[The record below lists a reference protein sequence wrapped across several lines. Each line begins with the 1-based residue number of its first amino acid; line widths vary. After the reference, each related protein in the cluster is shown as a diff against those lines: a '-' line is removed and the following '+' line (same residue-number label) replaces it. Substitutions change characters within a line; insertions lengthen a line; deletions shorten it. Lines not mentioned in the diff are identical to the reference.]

1 MTVEQP
7 DDDGRHAE
15 EQVSELTVLPDDW
28 TLKIW
33 VIFFERIRRELGK
46 IKEYLGKRVSS
57 NEKDK

>member
-33 VIFFERIRRELGK
+33 VIFSRESELGK